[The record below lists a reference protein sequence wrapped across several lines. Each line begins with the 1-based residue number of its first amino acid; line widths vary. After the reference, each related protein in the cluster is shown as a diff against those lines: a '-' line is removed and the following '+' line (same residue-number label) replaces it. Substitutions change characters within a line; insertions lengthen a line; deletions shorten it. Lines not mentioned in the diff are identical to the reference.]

1 MNLLSAENLSKSYY
15 QHQLFNDVTLGIAQG
30 QKVALIGHNG
40 AGKSTLLKI
49 LAGIEVSDSGKVAVR
64 QGVRIGYLPQHPELP
79 AGSTIRTALFDE
91 SNPNMQLLADYEYYL
106 QQVMQEKPGAVEKL
120 TDLTA
125 KIDELNLWDYEARIK
140 QIVDKLG
147 LPELDRKT
155 DGLSGGQKRRIAL
168 AKMLVE
174 PPDLILL
181 DEPTNHL
188 DLPAIEWLEDYLKR
202 STLSLLMITHDRYFL
217 EAVTNQVIE
226 LDGGQI
232 YKYEGSYSYFLEKK
246 AERQQIEATGIEKA
260 RNLMRKE
267 LDWVRRQPKAR
278 GTKAKYRLDAFEDL
292 KDKASKQ
299 INDDKVQLEVVGR
312 RLGTKIIE
320 LEGISKSFGE
330 KNLFKNFTYTFR
342 RGDKVGLVGPNGAG
356 KSTFLKII
364 TQNLQPDTGS
374 VVIGQTLQIG
384 YYQQEETIFDPELRA
399 IEVVKAVAEVITMAD
414 GSQITAGQLMQR
426 FGFTPEQQYIQTGRL
441 SGGQKRRLQL
451 LRVLMENPNFLILD
465 EPTNDLDLDTLNI
478 LEDFLANYPGCL
490 IIVSHDR
497 YFMDRLVEHLFIF
510 GNQTI
515 TDYPG
520 NYTDYRLETEE
531 KEKANS
537 AGKIRE
543 SKPVQVEA
551 KSDKEKKK
559 LSFKEQREFEQLEKE
574 ISQLEAKKVALV
586 NKLNGGGSHEELQQW
601 SEEIQQLT
609 GSIEEKEMRWLELSE
624 LA

>member
-609 GSIEEKEMRWLELSE
+609 DSIEEKEMRWLELSE